1 MELDPL
7 GTGFHL
13 ELDRTWSSFHL
24 ELGRLEL
31 IPLGTR
37 ALGSRALGSGAL
49 GSESQHPLWLIK
61 LDPCEKDKW
70 KYKDIRADKGVPRC
84 IDADKSMFV

>member
-13 ELDRTWSSFHL
+13 ELHRTRNSFHS
-24 ELGRLEL
+24 ELGRSEL

-49 GSESQHPLWLIK
+49 GSESQHLVDNIMSFMHWLLRFYRRAHK
-61 LDPCEKDKW
+61 
-70 KYKDIRADKGVPRC
+70 KYKVNFKECSI
-84 IDADKSMFV
+84 